1 MAVLDAIKTAV
12 LRADGTSISAAF
24 ASTEQIAMEMVDLS
38 NEVATDILRSHD
50 WRDLTKVAQITGN
63 GGQAYPLPADY
74 DRMVQPARVDNPG
87 NFFWGYEYIPTVNE
101 WMRLTS
107 GQMTIAAPGGWIML
121 GGNINFWP
129 APAGNAVFPYVSNLY
144 ARSLAGAEK
153 SAFTQDD
160 DAFVLDNRLLTLGL
174 IWKWRAQKGMDYS
187 EDMASYELALSQ
199 AMARD
204 KGAYVIKQG
213 RVRR

>member
-1 MAVLDAIKTAV
+1 MTVFDAIKSAV
-12 LRADGTSISAAF
+12 LRVDGTSIGAAF
-24 ASTEQIAMEMVDLS
+24 SSTEQIAVEMADLS

-50 WRDLTKVAQITGN
+50 WRKLVKIATINGN
-63 GGQAYPLPADY
+63 GGQVYNLPADY

-121 GGNINFWP
+121 GGKMNFWP
-129 APAGNAVFPYVSNLY
+129 APSGNAVFPYVSGEY
-144 ARSLAGAEK
+144 ARSNGGVAKA
-153 SAFTQDD
+153 AFSRDD
-160 DAFVLDNRLLTLGL
+160 DTFELDERLLTLGL

-213 RVRR
+213 RVR